1 MFDWTFVLFWHF
13 TNWPVFILI
22 DFFRDVPPDLR
33 ANIDYVV
40 VLRDNIRANRE
51 RIYTY
56 FAGVFPTFAAFDQ
69 TMQACTENH
78 ECLVLDQTSLSY
90 KISDCVYFY
99 KATPDLK
106 YRLGAKEYWRFS
118 SAREERALEPGANES
133 EDDFSEEERR
143 KKSGPPVRVKKR
155 YPSGR

>member
-1 MFDWTFVLFWHF
+1 MV
-13 TNWPVFILI
+13 VY
-22 DFFRDVPPDLR
+22 FRDVPPDLR
-33 ANIDYVV
+33 ANIDIVV

-90 KISDCVYFY
+90 NISDCVYFY

-106 YRLGAKEYWRFS
+106 YRVGAREYWNYSGHRASDTDARDEKQEES
-118 SAREERALEPGANES
+118 SD
-133 EDDFSEEERR
+133 DDFDDPDR
-143 KKSGPPVRVKKR
+143 KKDPRVRVKKR
-155 YPSGR
+155 YPR